1 MLISF
6 RHDYQGFV
14 QTLMASINEVKKS
27 FYSRCKKKEVVNSEQ
42 ALDVL
47 DDVGIIT
54 AFDIE
59 DAKYWFSPQN
69 KSITKKYNLK

>member
-1 MLISF
+1 MLT
-6 RHDYQGFV
+6 RVDYKGFLRAF
-14 QTLMASINEVKKS
+14 QSNITEVKKAFS
-27 FYSRCKKKEVVNSEQ
+27 SRSKKKEGINSEQ
-42 ALDVL
+42 ALEVL
-47 DDVGIIT
+47 NDVGIIT